1 MRFLRLLS
9 LKILDLLAMRS
20 LLIVLLL
27 APLALGLLAGSA
39 NLANQEPDIRLAVVD
54 RDQTDASRT
63 LIARLAQNGWAVTET
78 DGAAAEKSLLR
89 GQVDGIVTIEAGY
102 AGNLTTLAEAKITYV
117 QAEGSLVTA
126 LVREAVAAAVLPEYS
141 RKSLLAEL
149 RRQYEA
155 AGLQPPE
162 DLETSFAAGVSSYI
176 DGPAKLQIDYIG
188 RISTTPALTFV
199 VSDYSMEVFFLSIY
213 AILGTLTL
221 SQAGLRRRLAAS
233 RRGLALDYALSVTAL
248 FLLGMT
254 QIFVFTGAMRL
265 LMASPFRIREILLLA
280 VYLVLI
286 LGLGQLF
293 TFINPSLR
301 LYLSLLILLLLSVA
315 GGCFFQLSAALLG
328 KIGQYTP
335 QGWVL
340 SQIKGYDSLPF
351 TMPLALSALFLVLG
365 YLLQKRQVSRDD

>member
-1 MRFLRLLS
+1 MRFLKLLS

-39 NLANQEPDIRLAVVD
+39 NLANQNPDIRLAVVD
-54 RDQTDASRT
+54 MDQTDASRT
-63 LIARLAQNGWAVTET
+63 LIARLAQNGWAVAET
-78 DGAAAEKSLLR
+78 DVAAAGKSLLR
-89 GQVDGIVTIEAGY
+89 GQIDGIVTIEAGY
-102 AGNLTTLAEAKITYV
+102 ADNLATLAEAKITYV

-141 RKSLLAEL
+141 RESLLAQL

-155 AGLQPPE
+155 AGLQMPQ
-162 DLETSFAAGVSSYI
+162 DLEESFAAGVLSYI
-176 DGPAKLQIDYIG
+176 DGPASLKIDYIG

-233 RRGLALDYALSVTAL
+233 RRGLALDYTLSVTAL

-254 QIFVFTGAMRL
+254 QILVFTGAMRL

-293 TFINPSLR
+293 TVINPSLR

-315 GGCFFQLSAALLG
+315 GGCFFQLPAALLG

-340 SQIKGYDSLPF
+340 SQIKGFASLPF
-351 TMPLALSALFLVLG
+351 PVPLALSAMFLALG
-365 YLLQKRQVSRDD
+365 YLLQKRQVRCDS